1 MPRFAITTL
10 LDVPAETDQA
20 QLLAWAEEQAGDLED
35 ATVVS
40 ISGGFQGHEFR
51 VVGTTRGKP
60 DDQWAKTVRAAD
72 ADQAKAIVAEDD
84 DQLVPVDATQTAP
97 SLVPVEDT
105 PPAPAS

>member
-1 MPRFAITTL
+1 
-10 LDVPAETDQA
+10 
-20 QLLAWAEEQAGDLED
+20 
-35 ATVVS
+35 
-40 ISGGFQGHEFR
+40 
-51 VVGTTRGKP
+51 
-60 DDQWAKTVRAAD
+60 VRAAD